1 MIAIIQG
8 TIVAV
13 SQKNPDR
20 GQSFIPNLSVSL
32 LQTKLDGDVDLIKL
46 KDENLSRKYT
56 IGEQVSLEAQLFAWQ
71 QGDRSGLSVK
81 VLNVLPHSVK
91 KVA

>member
-13 SQKNPDR
+13 SQKNPDK

-32 LQTKLDGDVDLIKL
+32 LQTKPDGDVDLIKL
-46 KDENLSRKYT
+46 KDIRH
-56 IGEQVSLEAQLFAWQ
+56 
-71 QGDRSGLSVK
+71 
-81 VLNVLPHSVK
+81 P
-91 KVA
+91 